1 VLSITFGAIMA
12 VSITFGAIMADKDP
26 MIARVDLEHN
36 GGKRHADS
44 GLGAP
49 GAHKV
54 ETGVGA
60 VAGAVL
66 GGAAAGTAVGGAVG
80 TVIGAIAGAVAGGVA
95 GKAIGEQVNPT
106 EEDAYWRENY
116 SSRPYVA
123 KDATFDDYGPAYR
136 YGVDTAGQYP
146 GRSFDEAEP
155 DLRGGWEKAREP
167 SRLSWDH
174 ARHATRDSW
183 QRLHNR
189 IKPEESGGV
198 E

>member
-1 VLSITFGAIMA
+1 
-12 VSITFGAIMADKDP
+12 MADKDQT
-26 MIARVDLEHN
+26 IERDDLEHS
-36 GGKRHADS
+36 GGKRHEQLAGS
-44 GLGAP
+44 ALGAP

-66 GGAAAGTAVGGAVG
+66 AVGGPVG
-80 TVIGAIAGAVAGGVA
+80 TVIGAIGGAVAGGVA

-106 EEDAYWRENY
+106 AEDAYWRENY
-116 SSRPYVA
+116 SSRPYVTR
-123 KDATFDDYGPAYR
+123 DATFDDYGPAYR

-155 DLRGGWEKAREP
+155 DLRGGWERARGP

-189 IKPEESGGV
+189 IKPEDSGGV